1 MIHFNKYIVKSIWVA
16 NRRVCNITA
25 GLCLTCL
32 SYSLTS
38 CVREPPL
45 HLHES
50 GSDITFKLPKIEL
63 SLDVMW
69 NYLFKYDVEYDWKAE
84 WYYGWNDTDT
94 RLFGTMGYTEPTVF
108 EIRRYFNGTNPLAN
122 HQSPYK
128 HHITGN
134 TLSAKYDYGYWDFL
148 AWNDILTSDGVQS
161 VRIDETSTYD
171 YVTVNT
177 GQTMFPA
184 LYNAPAYTRSFYQP
198 EELFAGYEA
207 GIEINKNLDG
217 FVYDEATDTWVR
229 YLKMTL
235 QPVTY
240 IYLLQVILHH
250 NNRNGRIITA
260 IDGNANL
267 SGMAKSVN
275 LNTGQTGSDAI
286 TVHTN
291 VRMKFDQKGK
301 DDEIVDIIG
310 GKVLTFGI
318 PKINP
323 YKLDTRAYMESL
335 KKVADADLNNRHYLD
350 VNMQFYNGK
359 DSTFVFDVTDQVRRL
374 YRGGVITV
382 ELDMDHVPIPSHSG
396 GSGFDAV
403 VKDFEE
409 KEWEIDM

>member
-1 MIHFNKYIVKSIWVA
+1 MIHFNKYIVKGIWVA
-16 NRRVCNITA
+16 SRRACSITA

-84 WYYGWNDTDT
+84 WYYGWDDTDT
-94 RLFGTMGYTEPTVF
+94 SLFGTMGYTEPTVF
-108 EIRRYFNGTNPLAN
+108 EIRRYFNGQNPLAN
-122 HQSPYK
+122 HLSPYK

-134 TLSAKYDYGYWDFL
+134 SLSAKYDYGYWDFL
-148 AWNDILTSDGVQS
+148 AWNDIQTSDGVQS

-184 LYNAPAYTRSFYQP
+184 LYNAPAYTHSFYQP
-198 EELFAGYEA
+198 EELFAGYES

-301 DDEIVDIIG
+301 EDEIVDIIG

-323 YKLDTRAYMESL
+323 YKLDTRTYMESL
-335 KKVADADLNNRHYLD
+335 KEVGNADLNNRHYLD

-382 ELDMDHVPIPSHSG
+382 ELDMDHVPVPSHSG

-409 KEWEIDM
+409 KEWEFDM